1 MWRINKMS
9 ISKSKSNDAQNR
21 ISEPGDHVKGRDS
34 MFDDTVH
41 NIQELKKG
49 KGKWIV
55 RSSLASMDNAISKQH
70 DECKAFMRAGNEVD
84 CTYSKHYYNK
94 HTYQ

>member
-1 MWRINKMS
+1 MS

-34 MFDDTVH
+34 MFSDTVH

-49 KGKWIV
+49 KGKLLV
-55 RSSLASMDNAISKQH
+55 RISSLASMDHAVSKQY
-70 DECKAFMRAGNEVD
+70 DDCKAFMRAGNEVD
-84 CTYSKHYYNK
+84 DICSKHCYNK
-94 HTYQ
+94 YTD